1 LLNLSRCGLDNNRMS
16 QPCFR
21 VNAPSVI
28 FERFDDELVA
38 IHMDKGTYHSMGG
51 SAADA
56 FLLLADEATPGELA
70 DALSNRYAGT
80 PEQISAALAP
90 FLEQLQSEQLIVP
103 VETRKQRDPLRIAG
117 DESGLPFGTPNLQ
130 AFRDLEGL
138 LLLDPVH
145 EVGDEGWPP
154 PAEPQAQ

>member
-1 LLNLSRCGLDNNRMS
+1 MLNLYRCGLDNSQMS

-21 VNAPSVI
+21 INSPSVI
-28 FERFDDELVA
+28 FERFDDEVVA
-38 IHMDKGTYHSMGG
+38 IHMDKGTYHSMAG

-56 FLLLADEATPGELA
+56 FLLLADEASAGELA
-70 DALSNRYAGT
+70 NALSNRYAAT
-80 PEQISAALAP
+80 PEQIGSALAP

-103 VETRKQRDPLRIAG
+103 VVTPKRQDPLRIPG
-117 DESGLPFGTPNLQ
+117 GETGLPFGAPSLQ

-154 PAEPQAQ
+154 PAEPKAQ

>member
-1 LLNLSRCGLDNNRMS
+1 MS

-21 VNAPSVI
+21 INSPSVI
-28 FERFDDELVA
+28 FERFDDEVVA
-38 IHMDKGTYHSMGG
+38 IHMDKGTYHSMAG

-56 FLLLADEATPGELA
+56 FLLLADEASAGELA
-70 DALSNRYAGT
+70 DALAKRYAGT
-80 PEQISAALAP
+80 PDQIGTALAP
-90 FLEQLQSEQLIVP
+90 FLEQLQNEQLIVP
-103 VETRKQRDPLRIAG
+103 VETRKPRDPLHIAG
-117 DESGLPFGTPNLQ
+117 SETGLPFTSPSLQ